1 MRSPRGLRTDAES
14 ESEISADDDQSTE
27 AGGIST
33 PASHVGIPTSNRVAL
48 GAWHSDP
55 IRHGR

>member
-27 AGGIST
+27 AGDST
-33 PASHVGIPTSNRVAL
+33 PASRVAVPASNRVAL

-55 IRHGR
+55 I